1 MCEKGKYVS
10 FHSMTKIY
18 TEKKMYTLIL
28 RKSFCFNSSSS
39 MVIFLLGMLH
49 HTQSLSVQ
57 GVHLQMCMAVS
68 VFKEWVIHHCSSCG
82 DIFCLKFNLHLFQR
96 CHKNAYKEQAHD
108 LDLQCLHSP
117 QTTVAFKELYWPA
130 GDNSQDCSSREGKGP
145 FQGTLPTCWR
155 VCWEGS
161 LFSLV
166 HHGVSPSPKST
177 DGDQHTMR
185 TLWGIQCLLGQCWS
199 PPCLDH
205 LPVKLHGKF
214 PRWQTLGESRV
225 SIPEMAGTSGRCV
238 ATWVPLQTQSY
249 REQAAKGS
257 QIHACINCKDEA
269 VQHSNIKIPQL
280 WSCIYLRNR
289 GTQWPVQSI
298 GDKQARSGKSQEQNW
313 VL

>member
-18 TEKKMYTLIL
+18 TEKKTYTLIL

-82 DIFCLKFNLHLFQR
+82 DIFCLKFNLHLFQT

-117 QTTVAFKELYWPA
+117 QTLEPSKNCTDQQETIPRTAPAEKERDL
-130 GDNSQDCSSREGKGP
+130 SKE
-145 FQGTLPTCWR
+145 
-155 VCWEGS
+155 
-161 LFSLV
+161 
-166 HHGVSPSPKST
+166 
-177 DGDQHTMR
+177 
-185 TLWGIQCLLGQCWS
+185 
-199 PPCLDH
+199 PCLHAGEPVEKEVCSFLFTMEFLH
-205 LPVKLHGKF
+205 LPKALMVTTTWWRACEASSAFWDNAEVHPAWITSQWSSHGKF

-225 SIPEMAGTSGRCV
+225 SIPEMAGTSGRCSYPS
-238 ATWVPLQTQSY
+238 TWVPLQTQSY
-249 REQAAKGS
+249 REQAHKGS

-269 VQHSNIKIPQL
+269 VQHSNIK
-280 WSCIYLRNR
+280 SVGFKYHNYL
-289 GTQWPVQSI
+289 S
-298 GDKQARSGKSQEQNW
+298 EE
-313 VL
+313 